1 MKIHAPSPALLLVPL
16 VMLLASCDRL
26 NVEKVRQGTL
36 DFDTTKTLG
45 DAFGKSD
52 VILHGKWSGFAAD
65 DGSQVVEFSGAFEG
79 LQQALDET
87 FTEIRANPQ
96 AATLAA
102 LGSGGEMGALGLG
115 FLLNTPLRID
125 SCDYQIQF
133 LLSKRDDNFEIGASE
148 LKARIT
154 NTQSGAAKDYTF
166 KDEEGKVLE
175 AIYDNDKSTVAL
187 YVLAQAMQAQVA
199 EGLLRQLGK

>member
-1 MKIHAPSPALLLVPL
+1 MKSRFPALLLSAIALTV
-16 VMLLASCDRL
+16 VLASCDRL

-52 VILHGKWSGFAAD
+52 VISRGKWSGFAAD

-79 LQQALDET
+79 LQQAMDEI
-87 FTEIRANPQ
+87 FAEIRANPQ

-133 LLSKRDDNFEIGASE
+133 LLSKRDDSFEIGASE

-154 NTQSGAAKDYTF
+154 NAQSGEGKDYTF
-166 KDEEGKVLE
+166 NDEEGKVLE
-175 AIYDNDKSTVAL
+175 AIYDNDKSAVAL
-187 YVLAQAMQAQVA
+187 YVLAQAFQAQMA
-199 EGLLRQLGK
+199 EGLLRQLGN

>member
-1 MKIHAPSPALLLVPL
+1 MKFRSPSPNLLLVPF
-16 VMLLASCDRL
+16 VILLASCDRL

-52 VILHGKWSGFAAD
+52 VISHGKWSGFAAD

-79 LQQALDET
+79 LQQAMDEI
-87 FTEIRANPQ
+87 FAEIRANPQ

-133 LLSKRDDNFEIGASE
+133 LLSKRDDSFEIGASE

-154 NTQSGAAKDYTF
+154 NTQSGEAKDYTF
-166 KDEEGKVLE
+166 NDEESKVLE
-175 AIYDNDKSTVAL
+175 AIYDNDKSAVAL
-187 YVLAQAMQAQVA
+187 YVLAQAMQTQMA
-199 EGLLRQLGK
+199 EGLLQQLGN

>member
-1 MKIHAPSPALLLVPL
+1 MNSRFPALLLSAIALTVA
-16 VMLLASCDRL
+16 LASCDRL

-52 VILHGKWSGFAAD
+52 VISHGKWSGFAAD

-79 LQQALDET
+79 LQQAMDEI
-87 FTEIRANPQ
+87 FAEIRANPQ

-133 LLSKRDDNFEIGASE
+133 LLSKRDDSFEIGASE

-154 NTQSGAAKDYTF
+154 NTQSGEAKDYTF
-166 KDEEGKVLE
+166 NDEESKVLE
-175 AIYDNDKSTVAL
+175 AIYDNDKSAVAL
-187 YVLAQAMQAQVA
+187 YVLAQTMQTQMA
-199 EGLLRQLGK
+199 EGLLRQLGN

>member
-1 MKIHAPSPALLLVPL
+1 MS
-16 VMLLASCDRL
+16 
-26 NVEKVRQGTL
+26 
-36 DFDTTKTLG
+36 
-45 DAFGKSD
+45 
-52 VILHGKWSGFAAD
+52 AAAKAKRR
-65 DGSQVVEFSGAFEG
+65 GGFEG
-79 LQQALDET
+79 LQQAMDEV
-87 FTEIRANPQ
+87 FAEIRANPQ

-133 LLSKRDDNFEIGASE
+133 LLSKRDDSFEIGASE

-154 NTQSGAAKDYTF
+154 NTQSGEAKDYTF
-166 KDEEGKVLE
+166 NDEESKVLE

-187 YVLAQAMQAQVA
+187 YVLAQAMQTQMA
-199 EGLLRQLGK
+199 EGLLRQLGN